1 MSDSRASYTTLV
13 GRRALRIVLFGRPGA
28 GKSSLLGAMALAATT
43 DETSGW
49 RLNDLSHGLTELAH
63 RVRENNPQPTMT
75 PEQVVPYPAVLEVPA
90 SSGSWKKKIE
100 VLLIDCDGSA
110 VLHLLEAERLTDP
123 CRPLGRLAEAVA
135 RADALVLVVPA
146 VESAVEETFS
156 QFARFLKLLE
166 DERGQA
172 IQVSG
177 LPVLLALTKCDL
189 LARPDQSF
197 SSWIDCVQEQV
208 QSLDRHFQRFR
219 EQQHAA
225 PLSAF
230 GQVHLQPAFGTAV
243 QRPPLTGQ
251 NPDDRRPFGVTE
263 LFQQGLELAA
273 GYRGN
278 QRRSSR
284 RLLYLAA
291 LLLLVL
297 AGMIAVGLAQS
308 RLQNPLDRQILKAAI
323 EQEAARYE
331 QLRER
336 GQSLENFSDPL
347 LQGGVGVPWTSWAKR
362 VESLLA
368 EAAAP
373 RPDPEE
379 TLPEAGLVK
388 YGHAYQS
395 EAVRQA
401 RRDWQTVE
409 EKLRQRVNLAAALGL
424 IDATTERPPLL
435 KIPPPPDFTA
445 PQAQQLLE
453 RIAKAYPDA
462 ADWTLDGLPRY
473 VTLELTAA
481 LHASERN
488 LLAAGQQAVLG
499 KLQELNSDGRE
510 TPELWQKLRDWLK
523 APIELHSWRELARL
537 IMRLSD
543 PLAEDPVQVF
553 FNFLNKGQYE
563 VELQRLVLKVPD
575 GLRVA
580 PAGKLAIYHGVGTDV
595 RTTLN
600 FKRHGEPVADLDDK
614 ITRYVF
620 VPESGETLTY
630 RLTYRPGNT
639 LWADLPLKTPDKQD
653 RLFTWS
659 LCRSQLY
666 QFERLVRPPRLHRAD
681 QQATDGDLIPDAG
694 LSVAVGIVPRIPDLM
709 PVVKLSK
716 R

>member
-1 MSDSRASYTTLV
+1 MSNSRASYTVLV
-13 GRRALRIVLFGRPGA
+13 GHDALRLVLFGRPGA
-28 GKSSLLGAMALAATT
+28 GKSSLLGALALATG
-43 DETSGW
+43 DEAMGW

-75 PEQVVPYPAVLEVPA
+75 PEQVVPYPVVLEFPP
-90 SSGSWKKKIE
+90 SPGSRRKKTE
-100 VLLIDCDGSA
+100 AMFIDCDGSA
-110 VLHLLEAERLTDP
+110 VLHLLEVERLTDP
-123 CRPLGRLAEAVA
+123 GRPLGRLADFVA
-135 RADALVLVVPA
+135 RADALILVVPT
-146 VESAVEETFS
+146 VEPAVEETFT

-197 SSWIDCVQEQV
+197 ASWIDGVQEQV
-208 QSLDRHFQRFR
+208 QSLDRRFHHFR
-219 EQQHAA
+219 EQQHAG

-230 GQVHLQPAFGTAV
+230 GQVQLLPAFGTAV
-243 QRPPLTGQ
+243 HRPPLTGQ
-251 NPDDRRPFGVTE
+251 PPDDRRPFGVTE

-273 GYRGN
+273 NYRGN
-278 QRRSSR
+278 QRRSGR
-284 RLLYLAA
+284 RLVCLAG

-297 AGMIAVGLAQS
+297 AGMIGAGLAQS
-308 RLQNPLDRQILKAAI
+308 RLQNPLDRQILKTAI

-331 QLRER
+331 QLRAR
-336 GQSLENFSDPL
+336 GQALENFSDPL
-347 LQGGVGVPWTSWAKR
+347 LQGGVGVPWSSWAKR
-362 VESLLA
+362 VESLQA
-368 EAAAP
+368 EAAAL
-373 RPDPEE
+373 RPDPAEI
-379 TLPEAGLVK
+379 LPEAGLVK
-388 YGHAYQS
+388 YEHVYQS

-401 RRDWQTVE
+401 RRDWQAVE

-424 IDATTERPPLL
+424 IEASVDRPPLL

-445 PQAQQLLE
+445 EKAQSLLE
-453 RIAKAYPDA
+453 RIAKVYPDA
-462 ADWTLDGLPRY
+462 ADWTLDGLPRF

-488 LLAAGQQAVLG
+488 LLAAGQQATLD
-499 KLQELNSDGRE
+499 KLQALAPDGNE
-510 TPELWQKLRDWLK
+510 SPELWNKLRDWLK
-523 APIELHSWRELARL
+523 APIDLHSWRELARL
-537 IMRLSD
+537 VMRLSD

-575 GLRVA
+575 GLHLA
-580 PAGKLAIYHGVGTDV
+580 PAGKLVAYHGVGNDV

-600 FKRHGEPVADLDDK
+600 FKRHGEPVTDADDK

-630 RLTYRPGNT
+630 RLTYRPGNV

-653 RLFTWS
+653 RIFTWS
-659 LCRSQLY
+659 LCRSQMY
-666 QFERLVRPPRLHRAD
+666 QFERLVRSPRLHRAD
-681 QQATDGDLIPDAG
+681 QQATAGDLIPDAG
-694 LSVAVGIVPRIPDLM
+694 LSISVGIVPRIPDLM
-709 PVVKLSK
+709 PVVKLTK

>member
-1 MSDSRASYTTLV
+1 MSDSRASYTALV
-13 GRRALRIVLFGRPGA
+13 GRNALRLVLFGRPGA
-28 GKSSLLGAMALAATT
+28 GKSSLLGALALAAA
-43 DETSGW
+43 DEATGW

-75 PEQVVPYPAVLEVPA
+75 PEQVVPYPVVLECPP
-90 SSGSWKKKIE
+90 SSGSRGKKIE
-100 VLLIDCDGSA
+100 ALFIDCDGSA
-110 VLHLLEAERLTDP
+110 ALQLLEAERLTDP
-123 CRPLGRLAEAVA
+123 IRPPGRLADFVA
-135 RADALVLVVPA
+135 RADVLVLVVPA
-146 VESAVEETFS
+146 VEPAVEETFT

-197 SSWIDCVQEQV
+197 VKWIDCVQEQV
-208 QSLDRHFQRFR
+208 QSLDQRFQHFR
-219 EQQHAA
+219 EQQHVA

-243 QRPPLTGQ
+243 QRAPLAGQPPE
-251 NPDDRRPFGVTE
+251 DRRPFGVNE
-263 LFQQGLELAA
+263 LFQQGLEQAA
-273 GYRGN
+273 RYRGN
-278 QRRSSR
+278 QRRSGR
-284 RLLYLAA
+284 RLLYLAG

-297 AGMIAVGLAQS
+297 AGMIGAGLAQS
-308 RLQNPLDRQILKAAI
+308 RLQNPLDRQILKTAI

-331 QLRER
+331 QLRAR
-336 GQSLENFSDPL
+336 GQALENFSDPL

-362 VESLLA
+362 IETLQA
-368 EAAAP
+368 EVAAA
-373 RPDPEE
+373 RPDPAE
-379 TLPEAGLVK
+379 TLPDAGLVK
-388 YGHAYQS
+388 YEHVYQS

-401 RRDWQTVE
+401 RRDWQSVE
-409 EKLRQRVNLAAALGL
+409 EKLRQRVNLASALGL
-424 IDATTERPPLL
+424 IDATSERPPLL

-445 PQAQQLLE
+445 AQAQPLLE
-453 RIAKAYPDA
+453 RIAKTYPDA
-462 ADWTLDGLPRY
+462 VDWTLDGLPRF

-488 LLAAGQQAVLG
+488 LLAAGQQAILG
-499 KLQELNSDGRE
+499 KLQEWSPEGKE
-510 TPELWQKLRDWLK
+510 TPELWHKLRDWLK
-523 APIELHSWRELARL
+523 APIELHAWRELARL
-537 IMRLSD
+537 VMRLSD

-553 FNFLNKGQYE
+553 FNFLNKGQHE

-580 PAGKLAIYHGVGTDV
+580 PAGKLAIYHSVGSDV

-600 FKRHGEPVADLDDK
+600 FKRHGEPVADPDEK

-620 VPESGETLTY
+620 VPDSGETLTY

-639 LWADLPLKTPDKQD
+639 LWADLPLKTSDKQD

-659 LCRSQLY
+659 LCRSQMY

-681 QQATDGDLIPDAG
+681 QQATDGDLILDAG
-694 LSVAVGIVPRIPDLM
+694 LSISVGIVPRIPDLM
-709 PVVKLSK
+709 PVVKLK
-716 R
+716 Q